1 MRMERRQRVKGSTTD
16 GIGMR
21 RREVLG
27 VLGGAAVAAAWPAVA
42 RAARADAR
50 VRLGYQATLWGA
62 PAIVAE
68 EEKLFAKAGAN
79 VEVIRMSSGKDIRDA
94 MIAGRTDMGSLGAT
108 PFIVGA
114 AKGDIVAIA
123 MVAYA
128 GKTLALVAGKEA
140 GIKAVADLRGKRVG
154 SQIGSVTDHIF
165 QNVIAPKAGLTKG
178 DFQVFNIKFQDHV
191 AALASRSIDAFAGVD
206 PYPAIAEHDGLGTIV
221 VDYQDY
227 DITPVLLAANRPF
240 VKEHPEAVV
249 QFLRGWLLAVK
260 MFREQ
265 PGRAAEIVWR
275 TFKAQGYTVPQ
286 AVIRQAVGRLDVNP
300 DFIPALAPYLT
311 DQARVLLEQKQ
322 IRAVPDWSAVL
333 LREHL
338 QRALAG

>member
-1 MRMERRQRVKGSTTD
+1 MSRMAWT
-16 GIGMR
+16 
-21 RREVLG
+21 RREAMGAL
-27 VLGGAAVAAAWPAVA
+27 GAAALTAGWSRAAAGAGAPAK
-42 RAARADAR
+42 

-68 EEKLFAKAGAN
+68 EEKLFSRVGAN

-94 MIAGRTDMGSLGAT
+94 MVAGRTDMGSLGAT
-108 PFIVGA
+108 PFIVGT
-114 AKGDIVAIA
+114 AKGDIVAIG

-128 GKTLALVAGKEA
+128 GKTLAVVAGKDS
-140 GIKAVADLRGKRVG
+140 GVKTVADLKGKRVG

-165 QNVIAPKAGLTKG
+165 QNVIAAKAGLKKG

-206 PYPAIAEHDGLGTIV
+206 PYPAIAEYDGLGVIL

-249 QFLRGWLLAVK
+249 QFLRGWLVAVK

-265 PGRAAEIVWR
+265 PDRAAEIVWNA
-275 TFKAQGYTVPQ
+275 FKAQGYSMPL
-286 AVIRQAVGRLDVNP
+286 AVLRKAVGRLDVTP
-300 DFIPALAPYLT
+300 DFIPALGPYLT
-311 DQARVLLEQKQ
+311 DQAQVLVKNGQ
-322 IRAVPDWSAVL
+322 IKAVPDWNAVL
-333 LREHL
+333 VRDHL
-338 QRALAG
+338 QRAMAG

>member
-1 MRMERRQRVKGSTTD
+1 MGRGGLT
-16 GIGMR
+16 
-21 RREVLG
+21 RREALVAL
-27 VLGGAAVAAAWPAVA
+27 GAAAAAAWP
-42 RAARADAR
+42 RAAGARADAK

-79 VEVIRMSSGKDIRDA
+79 VEVLRMSSGKDIRDA
-94 MIAGRTDMGSLGAT
+94 MVAGHTDVGSLGAT

-128 GKTLALVAGKEA
+128 GKTLALVAGKDA
-140 GIKAVADLRGKRVG
+140 GIKTVADLRGRRVG
-154 SQIGSVTDHIF
+154 SQIGSITDHIF
-165 QNVIAPKAGLTKG
+165 QNVIAVKAGLKKG

-191 AALASRSIDAFAGVD
+191 AALAARSIDAFAGVD
-206 PYPAIAEHDGLGTIV
+206 PYPAIAEHDGLGAIV

-227 DITPVLLAANRPF
+227 DITPVLLGANRPF

-260 MFREQ
+260 LFREQ
-265 PGRAAEIVWR
+265 PDRAAEIVWNA
-275 TFKAQGYTVPQ
+275 FKAQGYSMPL
-286 AVIRQAVGRLDVNP
+286 AVLRQAVGRLDVNP
-300 DFIPALAPYLT
+300 EFLPALGPYLT
-311 DQARVLLEQKQ
+311 DQAQVLVKSGQ
-322 IRAVPDWSAVL
+322 IKAVPDWNTVL
-333 LREHL
+333 VRDHL
-338 QRALAG
+338 QRAMAG

>member
-1 MRMERRQRVKGSTTD
+1 MRSSGVTRRGA
-16 GIGMR
+16 
-21 RREVLG
+21 LG
-27 VLGGAAVAAAWPAVA
+27 VLGGAALAAAWP
-42 RAARADAR
+42 RAAGARADAR

-68 EEKLFAKAGAN
+68 EEKLFARAGAN
-79 VEVIRMSSGKDIRDA
+79 VDVIRMSSGKDIRDA

-128 GKTLALVAGKEA
+128 GKTLALVAGRES
-140 GIKAVADLRGKRVG
+140 GVKAVADLKGKRLG
-154 SQIGSVTDHIF
+154 SQIGSITDHIF
-165 QNVIAPKAGLTKG
+165 QNVIAPKAGLKKG

-206 PYPAIAEHDGLGTIV
+206 PYPAIAEHDGLGAIV
-221 VDYQDY
+221 VDYQNY

-240 VKEHPEAVV
+240 VKEHPNAVV
-249 QFLRGWLLAVK
+249 QFLRGWLMAVK
-260 MFREQ
+260 IFREQ
-265 PGRAAEIVWR
+265 ADRAAEIVWN
-275 TFKAQGYTVPQ
+275 TFKAQGYTVPL
-286 AVIRQAVGRLDVNP
+286 AVIRKAVGRLDVNP

-311 DQARVLLEQKQ
+311 DQAKVLVEQKQ
-322 IRAVPDWSAVL
+322 IRAVPDWNAVL
-333 LREHL
+333 VREFL